1 MITQVMIEVLK
12 DIVGMLA
19 LLQFHGNQP
28 GLLVSYNFQSD
39 FASITFLTHSFLADN
54 ASFKN

>member
-28 GLLVSYNFQSD
+28 GLLESYNFQSD
-39 FASITFLTHSFLADN
+39 KLA
-54 ASFKN
+54 